1 MEALQK
7 LAKIQIPAL
16 EKLKKNDSAYTDTH
30 VSMVTHILTNS
41 KGTDLKALITKENK
55 YNIVILSKPY
65 NCRGAYYPLEK
76 TFINI
81 EDKMYNSL
89 TQKREGSLKSLYVDY
104 YNNVKTTNEKNDK
117 PNTITEND
125 IDSIQVHVLP
135 LTYQHYWNR

>member
-1 MEALQK
+1 
-7 LAKIQIPAL
+7 
-16 EKLKKNDSAYTDTH
+16 
-30 VSMVTHILTNS
+30 MVTHILTNS

-65 NCRGAYYPLEK
+65 NCRGAYYALEN

-81 EDKMYNSL
+81 ADKMYNSL
-89 TQKREGSLKSLYVDY
+89 AQERSEGSLRRLYVDY

-125 IDSIQVHVLP
+125 IDSIQVHVVQ

>member
-1 MEALQK
+1 
-7 LAKIQIPAL
+7 
-16 EKLKKNDSAYTDTH
+16 
-30 VSMVTHILTNS
+30 MVTHILTNS

-55 YNIVILSKPY
+55 YNIVILTKPY
-65 NCRGAYYPLEK
+65 NSRGAYYALEN

-81 EDKMYNSL
+81 ADKMYNSL

-117 PNTITEND
+117 PNTIKEND

-135 LTYQHYWNR
+135 LTYQHYCNR